1 MSPRLSSVS
10 RRAFLTRTVLTTT
23 AGAAAMAAAPT
34 TAAAIGRAAIGPIV
48 RRGSTRMRV
57 GLAAYSMRTFLQAK
71 PGSPASTSGRAMDL
85 LGFID
90 WAATLDT
97 DAVELTSYY
106 FPETVTPAYLNEIKR
121 RCHLNGLDISGG
133 AIRNNFTLPPGPEL
147 ENLVHPSRHLAES
160 LCRDRRTGD
169 SGVRGDPAERRVG
182 GAGHPQ
188 RHHQPEARLRNGRD
202 PWRHPRSREPRLPH
216 QHRPHAAD
224 RPRRRLAVVRGEPRF
239 GQRRGGRSLRGA
251 GEDRPLRRQRAGEG
265 RSRPRRRAP
274 VPPTSPGSSTCSPRP
289 GSAATSSWNTRRN
302 PTRTRRCRSTC
313 AELRAAI
320 TARS

>member
-1 MSPRLSSVS
+1 MSPRLSSVA

-23 AGAAAMAAAPT
+23 AGAAAMAAAPA

-147 ENLVHPSRHLAES
+147 ESWFTHLDTWLNHYAAIGAPVIRVFAGIPPKGVSEEEGIRNAITNLKRACEMAATRGVILGLENHDYLTNI
-160 LCRDRRTGD
+160 DRMLPIVRAVDSPWFGVNLD
-169 SGVRGDPAERRVG
+169 SGNVEADDPYAELAKIAPYAVNVQVKVEVG
-182 GAGHPQ
+182 PA
-188 RHHQPEARLRNGRD
+188 
-202 PWRHPRSREPRLPH
+202 
-216 QHRPHAAD
+216 
-224 RPRRRLAVVRGEPRF
+224 
-239 GQRRGGRSLRGA
+239 
-251 GEDRPLRRQRAGEG
+251 
-265 RSRPRRRAP
+265 SRPRPTDLARVVDLLAKVNFRGYVVLEYEAKP
-274 VPPTSPGSSTCSPRP
+274 DPYEAVPRHL
-289 GSAATSSWNTRRN
+289 R
-302 PTRTRRCRSTC
+302 
-313 AELRAAI
+313 ELRTAI